1 LLGAVVALFFGL
13 LVYVQDRTAPS
24 SLLFLGVAFSV
35 TFLSFSV
42 FAYRQ
47 AEASDVAWVWIRVSS
62 FWPFLHAI
70 TFHYALVF
78 TGYAGLLRSRPVVLG
93 NYAVA
98 AAITA
103 VGLFT
108 NVFSDGPLLRWW
120 GWAPGVPDGS
130 IPFYLSTGWTLCIVA
145 TTFVVIL
152 VQRVRSSDSRMRAQ
166 LKFLLIGYSLP
177 IISWMVSNVF
187 LALAGVSAPDMSAP
201 IFAVGVGFFVYG
213 LKRHQL
219 FVLTPRAV
227 SHEILE
233 TMSDAV
239 LLIDTRQRVV
249 SVNRAATRLLEMD
262 MESVMGQPLSR
273 FFPSGAPVL
282 IGDAGGAAQY
292 TEGSGEF
299 RDGDT
304 VITTGSRKRIPVSLA
319 VTTLRSED
327 GQELGAVLA
336 ARDATDRKDME
347 ARVLQLEDL
356 RREQSLRDAKEEER
370 KRLAEELHDQTLMEL
385 AGLAIEVGFIE
396 REATDPSSAETQLR
410 ELRSRIHET
419 EAGLRDILK
428 GLYPDVLTNLGLV
441 AAVRSYLVSLTT
453 LPFEGDGPLEIRF
466 RARGFG
472 EERPPD
478 LTELTAYRLV
488 QQSVFNSIRHGRP
501 TTVEVTLGWQGDRL
515 TVEVVDDGV
524 GFSPVSA
531 ERLRANGHHGIAN
544 LHDRVE
550 AVGGVLNVDSSPGN
564 GARIGA
570 SIPTGSA
577 QAVEWLLEVGTYR
590 IEPTE

>member
-1 LLGAVVALFFGL
+1 MLGAVVALFFGL
-13 LVYVQDRTAPS
+13 LVYVQGRTGPS
-24 SLLFLGVAFSV
+24 SRLFLGVALSV
-35 TFLSFSV
+35 AYLSLTV

-47 AEASDVAWVWIRVSS
+47 ADSPDVAWAWIRASS

-70 TFHYALVF
+70 VFHYVLVF
-78 TGYAGLLRSRPVVLG
+78 TGYAGLLRSRQVLTG

-98 AAITA
+98 AAVTG

-108 NVFSDGPLLRWW
+108 NIFWDAPVMRWW
-120 GWAPGVPDGS
+120 GWAPGVPDGT
-130 IPFYLSTGWTLCIVA
+130 ITFYLTSAWTLSIIA
-145 TTFVVIL
+145 TTVVIVL
-152 VQRVRSSDSRMRAQ
+152 FQRIRSSDARIRAQ
-166 LKFLLIGYSLP
+166 LKFLLVGYSLP

-213 LKRHQL
+213 LWRHQL

-239 LLIDTRQRVV
+239 LLVDTRQRVV
-249 SVNRAATRLLEMD
+249 SVNRAATRSLEMD
-262 MESVMGQPLSR
+262 AESVIGQPLSQ

-282 IGDAGGAAQY
+282 LSHADGNTQY
-292 TEGSGEF
+292 VEGSGDF

-304 VITTGSRKRIPVSLA
+304 VITTGSRKRVPVSLA

-347 ARVLQLEDL
+347 AWVLQLEDL
-356 RREQSLRDAKEEER
+356 RREKSLSDAKEKER

-396 REATDPSSAETQLR
+396 REATDTSSVETQLR
-410 ELRSRIHET
+410 ELRSRIHDT

-441 AAVRSYLVSLTT
+441 AAVRSYLVGLTN
-453 LPFEGDGPLEIRF
+453 LPFEGDKPIEIRF

-488 QQSVFNSIRHGRP
+488 QQSVFNSVRHGQP
-501 TTVEVTLGWQGDRL
+501 TLVEVTLGWQGDRM

-524 GFSPVSA
+524 GFLPVSA
-531 ERLRANGHHGIAN
+531 DRLRTNGHHGIAN

-550 AVGGVLNVDSSPGN
+550 AVGGVLDVDSSQGN
-564 GARIGA
+564 GARVAA

-590 IEPTE
+590 IEPTD